1 MTKFSVENLVI
12 GSGLMGSGVALELAK
27 RGKSSLLVDQDPEI
41 MNRASLR
48 NEGKI
53 HLGLIYAA
61 DKSLRTGI
69 DQLSGALSF
78 FRILESWVGDKID
91 EIEISSPFIY
101 LVAKDSLLKGEE
113 LASYYRSLQEYFD
126 DQFKKKNLNSYLG
139 KKLDHLYKRLS
150 LQSANHLFETRGIE
164 SVFQTSERAIN
175 TDYLK
180 KVISAAIQ
188 SDPAIEWCGNTKVI
202 NIESHE
208 NSYLITCFK
217 KDTNEEIKISAK
229 KVFNA
234 SWDQRLKLD
243 STLGIKPID
252 GWLHRLKYRVL
263 VKTPRD
269 MNLQSATMVLG
280 SYGDVVIRDQSSYLS
295 WYPVCMKGW
304 SHDLSPPKIWEDVC
318 KGSLTGQYANNL
330 AQQTIKKIASWYPAI
345 SDVEILSVD
354 AGVIFAH
361 GQLDVNHIDSELH
374 QRTTVGI
381 NRQNNFFSIN
391 SGKLT
396 TAPLFAIKTVDM
408 AFGAQ

>member
-91 EIEISSPFIY
+91 EVEISSPFIY
-101 LVAKDSLLKGEE
+101 LVAKDSLLKGDE

-150 LQSANHLFETRGIE
+150 LQSVNHLFETRGIE

-175 TDYLK
+175 TDHLK

-217 KDTNEEIKISAK
+217 KDTNEEIKILAK

-263 VKTPRD
+263 
-269 MNLQSATMVLG
+269 
-280 SYGDVVIRDQSSYLS
+280 
-295 WYPVCMKGW
+295 
-304 SHDLSPPKIWEDVC
+304 
-318 KGSLTGQYANNL
+318 
-330 AQQTIKKIASWYPAI
+330 
-345 SDVEILSVD
+345 EI
-354 AGVIFAH
+354 GRAH
-361 GQLDVNHIDSELH
+361 V
-374 QRTTVGI
+374 
-381 NRQNNFFSIN
+381 
-391 SGKLT
+391 
-396 TAPLFAIKTVDM
+396 
-408 AFGAQ
+408 